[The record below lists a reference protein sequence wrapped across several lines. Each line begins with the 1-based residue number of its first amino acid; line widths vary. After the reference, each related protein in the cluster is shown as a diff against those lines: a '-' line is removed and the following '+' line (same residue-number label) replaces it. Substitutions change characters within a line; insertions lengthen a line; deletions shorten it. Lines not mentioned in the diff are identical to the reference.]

1 MPTKNPRI
9 NVVLENPLYE
19 RVKFLADQ
27 DGVSLSTK
35 VRDIL
40 REALG
45 VIEDVQLADIAE
57 GRQASWQDQEA
68 LSHKEVWS

>member
-19 RVKFLADQ
+19 RVKLLADQ

-40 REALG
+40 REALEI
-45 VIEDVQLADIAE
+45 IEDLQLTGFAE
-57 GRQASWQDQEA
+57 VREASWKDQDA
-68 LSHKEVWS
+68 LSHEEVWS

>member
-9 NVVLENPLYE
+9 NVVLENTLYE
-19 RVKFLADQ
+19 KVKVLADR

-40 REALG
+40 REALE
-45 VIEDVQLADIAE
+45 IMEDIHLASFAQVRE
-57 GRQASWQDQEA
+57 ASWRDTEA
-68 LSHKEVWS
+68 LSHEEVWS